1 MDISEFNRLSDQKNY
16 QRHPWETSR
25 KNVLKYFLNQT
36 NIKFPID
43 RIVDIG
49 SGDAFVIHSLLANNF
64 ATEYF
69 AIDTAYNEEIINQLK
84 ANNKNSQVQYL
95 SNLGEY
101 YANHDTQKNTLFLC
115 MDVLEHTEDEKI
127 ILDFLQ
133 NETGNYFFF
142 AVPAFQKLF
151 SNHDIL
157 LGHYRRYSLPELEN
171 LLNKNNF
178 KILDKGYYF
187 FTLLAL
193 RWLEKSR
200 KKDQKESI
208 DNWEGGK
215 FKTDL
220 INFVLK
226 TDFKIIMLLKKL
238 NIRIN
243 GLSCYCLCTK

>member
-1 MDISEFNRLSDQKNY
+1 MKINSNSIFCTFRNRLLPPIFFS
-16 QRHPWETSR
+16 
-25 KNVLKYFLNQT
+25 VL
-36 NIKFPID
+36 
-43 RIVDIG
+43 
-49 SGDAFVIHSLLANNF
+49 
-64 ATEYF
+64 
-69 AIDTAYNEEIINQLK
+69 
-84 ANNKNSQVQYL
+84 
-95 SNLGEY
+95 
-101 YANHDTQKNTLFLC
+101 
-115 MDVLEHTEDEKI
+115 
-127 ILDFLQ
+127 
-133 NETGNYFFF
+133 FF